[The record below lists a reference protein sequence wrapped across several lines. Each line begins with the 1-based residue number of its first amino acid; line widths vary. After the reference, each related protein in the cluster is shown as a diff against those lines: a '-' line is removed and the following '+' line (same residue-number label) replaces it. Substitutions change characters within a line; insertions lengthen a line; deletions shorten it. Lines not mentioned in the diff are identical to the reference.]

1 MERNGVT
8 VGHKPIRNT
17 TSIFVNKM
25 QRNYIVSQ
33 VMYIFNVVEIEV
45 EEVIS
50 INSIHYFTQS
60 IQITS

>member
-17 TSIFVNKM
+17 TSIFENKM

-50 INSIHYFTQS
+50 INSIH
-60 IQITS
+60 